1 MNINFKFLLLGTS
14 LSLIPNLIQAQC
26 VATTDCASLG
36 YTETTNIGGCLK
48 CPFGNAF
55 VCPSSEASVCEKYGF
70 KYDCKGTGY
79 IGGSGQKCNNLYAS
93 CSCGLDYEWKNAKCE
108 KRSGT
113 MLGQCTGYAKNCKI
127 GDILNSDGT
136 CSTDKVS
143 GKTPIGVVITV
154 EDNCGYAM
162 SFNIISVDIIW
173 SAEYVATG
181 AFQSSNQQQ
190 AIKDFDAGGNMTK
203 IIQAANK
210 HGNSASS
217 YYPAAYAVLNYA
229 PSAALTTRGKWM
241 LPTAG
246 ILNNFDLCA
255 FNKNVPDLAYR
266 IRDNENILSSSEYND
281 SNVWVFNTGQDN
293 IPGYIRQNLKN
304 DVTRTY
310 VRPVIEF

>member
-1 MNINFKFLLLGTS
+1 MTAS
-14 LSLIPNLIQAQC
+14 SIQRSIWS
-26 VATTDCASLG
+26 TGFG
-36 YTETTNIGGCLK
+36 YTG
-48 CPFGNAF
+48 
-55 VCPSSEASVCEKYGF
+55 ASNS
-70 KYDCKGTGY
+70 T
-79 IGGSGQKCNNLYAS
+79 
-93 CSCGLDYEWKNAKCE
+93 EWKE
-108 KRSGT
+108 
-113 MLGQCTGYAKNCKI
+113 
-127 GDILNSDGT
+127 
-136 CSTDKVS
+136 V
-143 GKTPIGVVITV
+143 
-154 EDNCGYAM
+154 
-162 SFNIISVDIIW
+162 
-173 SAEYVATG
+173 
-181 AFQSSNQQQ
+181 
-190 AIKDFDAGGNMTK
+190 IKDFNVSGNMTK

-266 IRDNENILSSSEYND
+266 IRNNENILSSSEYND